1 MADGQHG
8 FANALAIR
16 LQQEG
21 DIEVV
26 AVESSAAG
34 ADAVVRAAA
43 VDVVVTDLALEESG
57 AERLLETFLR
67 WQPHVRT
74 VVLSAIEDPSVVV
87 GALRRGACAYL
98 SKDVTVDELLA
109 AIRGSVEGET
119 HVSPRLLT
127 GVMARLLSPAE
138 PTAQERRVQ
147 ALTARER
154 DVLERMVGGMSP
166 TAIAR
171 QLLVSTSTVRTHA
184 QRVRAKLGVHST
196 LEAVSVARRAGVRPR
211 RPA

>member
-1 MADGQHG
+1 MADGQRG
-8 FANALAIR
+8 FANALALR
-16 LQQEG
+16 LQQER

-34 ADAVVRAAA
+34 ADAVVRAAGA
-43 VDVVVTDLALEESG
+43 DVAVTDLTLEGSG
-57 AERLLETFLR
+57 AEGMLEAFLR
-67 WQPHVRT
+67 WRPHVRT
-74 VVLSAIEDPSVVV
+74 VVLSGTDDPSVVV
-87 GALRRGACAYL
+87 EALRRGACAYV

-109 AIRGSVEGET
+109 AIRGSVGGET

-127 GVMARLLSPAE
+127 GVMDRLLSPAE

-154 DVLERMVGGMSP
+154 DVLEGMVGGMSP

-171 QLLVSTSTVRTHA
+171 HLLVSTSTVRTHA